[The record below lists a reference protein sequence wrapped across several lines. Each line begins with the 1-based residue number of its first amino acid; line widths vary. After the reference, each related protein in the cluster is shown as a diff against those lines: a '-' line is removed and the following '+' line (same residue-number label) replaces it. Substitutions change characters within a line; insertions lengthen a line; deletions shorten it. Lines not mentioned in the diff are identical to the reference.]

1 MKVFGDYRKNEKDKL
16 YYAKL
21 EKELSSISKDIN
33 IYLGYPIIEM
43 DNSKKFLK
51 AILLCN
57 TGIYVY
63 YDTLDEKKTFKRFIT
78 KTIMDSSIIS
88 DLFEENPDLVTYFSS
103 ENINEVIKCI
113 KNNEELLNSGH
124 LSELNTIIQKSFGLT
139 RKDEREI
146 KNLSSLGH
154 LIKKRNNKLCMFDE
168 SQFNMVYEDTNTHL
182 RIRGLAGSGK
192 TILLVKKMAY
202 LHYLH
207 PDLKMAYVF
216 YTVSLKQF
224 IQDLFLRFYR
234 DFDKINEPNFD
245 NIHILHS
252 WGGKRTE
259 GFYSNICKTFE
270 IANKTFADVIS
281 KNNKLGSVCE
291 DLLKDLTV
299 IGNTGIYDKIF
310 IDEAQDFPI
319 EFFNLAKS
327 VLNPAGNIIY
337 AYDELQS
344 LNFSDVSMPTKTEIF
359 GNEPC
364 NDVNLKTCYRT
375 PNQILITAH
384 ALGLGVYNIENGKT
398 KWANMIQD
406 LTTWDS
412 IGYEIESG
420 ELKYGSNVVLS
431 RKKQSFEQ
439 YDNPIEFSIAE
450 NDISQYSFV
459 CKEIYNLITKQDIS
473 PEDILIIDLNSISVN
488 DDYLLFKNE
497 FYKLFTFQED
507 KNDYLAN
514 VNIVNRDNAV
524 KFRIPNSIPFTT
536 IFRAKGNEANIV
548 FILNAHT
555 LNNIYSY
562 TRNSLF
568 TAMTRSKFKVYL
580 CGRSAIQKY
589 IDEYRLVKENN
600 FKLSFKYPTKSELEN
615 LKTIAKK
622 ESQTATNVEKMI
634 ECFKGLKDNQELVKE
649 ILLSQTGQSD
659 ADGLIAFIENLFG
672 DKSNE

>member
-1 MKVFGDYRKNEKDKL
+1 
-16 YYAKL
+16 
-21 EKELSSISKDIN
+21 
-33 IYLGYPIIEM
+33 
-43 DNSKKFLK
+43 
-51 AILLCN
+51 
-57 TGIYVY
+57 
-63 YDTLDEKKTFKRFIT
+63 
-78 KTIMDSSIIS
+78 
-88 DLFEENPDLVTYFSS
+88 
-103 ENINEVIKCI
+103 
-113 KNNEELLNSGH
+113 
-124 LSELNTIIQKSFGLT
+124 
-139 RKDEREI
+139 
-146 KNLSSLGH
+146 
-154 LIKKRNNKLCMFDE
+154 MFDE

-252 WGGKRTE
+252 WGGKRNE

-270 IANKTFADVIS
+270 ITNKTFADVIS
-281 KNNKLGSVCE
+281 KNNKFGSVCE
-291 DLLKDLTV
+291 DLLKDLAV

-327 VLNPAGNIIY
+327 VLNPMGNIIY

-344 LNFSDVSMPTKTEIF
+344 LNFSDISMPTKIEIF
-359 GNEPC
+359 KDEPC

-384 ALGLGVYNIENGKT
+384 ALGLGVYNVENGKT
-398 KWANMIQD
+398 KWSNMIQD

-420 ELKYGSNVVLS
+420 ELKYGSDVVLS
-431 RKKQSFEQ
+431 RKKQNFEQ
-439 YDNPIEFSIAE
+439 YDAPIEFSITE

-459 CKEIYNLITKQDIS
+459 CREIYNLITTQDIN

-488 DDYLLFKNE
+488 DDYLLLKNE
-497 FYKLFTFQED
+497 FYKLFKFQED

-548 FILNAHT
+548 FIINAHT

-580 CGRSAIQKY
+580 CGSAAIQKY

-615 LKTIAKK
+615 IKTIAKK

-634 ECFKGLKDNQELVKE
+634 ECFKGLKDNPELIKE